1 MAPTFVRRLLL
12 TGGFAAIVAAPVL
25 AGLVGGQPSTPL
37 AYCPEG
43 QELDPTSGACRPL
56 TDVAPPTLNPLN
68 PENADLQPGSI
79 TSSEPGEL
87 GRLPEVHGIPCTGD
101 NTGLCIGLTQ
111 QDNMLEAKPDNPNVY
126 SP

>member
-1 MAPTFVRRLLL
+1 M
-12 TGGFAAIVAAPVL
+12 
-25 AGLVGGQPSTPL
+25 
-37 AYCPEG
+37 
-43 QELDPTSGACRPL
+43 
-56 TDVAPPTLNPLN
+56 
-68 PENADLQPGSI
+68 
-79 TSSEPGEL
+79 